1 MGALKMGAWNPL
13 TNYAIPQH
21 FFTFL
26 FLRTAILASVFLP
39 QPFNQ
44 FRLRQATSEQ
54 GSLARTDTVLI
65 SVFSLKVQTEITGFT
80 ITDSLSLSFR
90 KLVYSRQLSLMKILA
105 IRIEN
110 HPIYLLSYPQS
121 VVITSIPYLYHHKN
135 SQLHNLIFI
144 LSLAFSYT
152 IHVPLHPHVL
162 KYYPLTIEFEIP
174 SNQEVKHSPRILEL
188 RHSNNTKK
196 KTCD

>member
-1 MGALKMGAWNPL
+1 MFKPRKVGWSDYGRRGLHEGERNCLKYLKRGWNRKGEGKQRLKKKGRSKLGQAMGALKMGAWNPL

-65 SVFSLKVQTEITGFT
+65 SVFSLKVWTEITGFT
-80 ITDSLSLSFR
+80 ITDSLSLRFR
-90 KLVYSRQLSLMKILA
+90 KLVYSR
-105 IRIEN
+105 
-110 HPIYLLSYPQS
+110 
-121 VVITSIPYLYHHKN
+121 
-135 SQLHNLIFI
+135 
-144 LSLAFSYT
+144 
-152 IHVPLHPHVL
+152 
-162 KYYPLTIEFEIP
+162 
-174 SNQEVKHSPRILEL
+174 
-188 RHSNNTKK
+188 
-196 KTCD
+196 